1 MQRLFSA
8 LQIPQQTTEA
18 LISLQ
23 NGLPNAQWINPQNF
37 HITLSFFGEV
47 ESSVE
52 DALIRAFDTIKLPPF
67 VLQPRGFNVF
77 GSEKA
82 PHSLVVRI
90 EPCETLSL
98 LHKKMQCIRSNLN
111 LTPDEK
117 QFIPH
122 ITLARLLDIKPEN
135 LPSYL
140 SLRSDFS
147 FPPFEVNN
155 FVLLSSPSPSSDAPY
170 IVEKSWILR
179 G

>member
-47 ESSVE
+47 ESSVAN
-52 DALIRAFDTIKLPPF
+52 ALIRAFDTIKLPPF
-67 VLQPRGFNVF
+67 VLQPRGFEIF
-77 GSEKA
+77 GSENA

-98 LHKKMQCIRSNLN
+98 LHEKMQCIRSNLS
-111 LTPDEK
+111 LKPDEK

-122 ITLARLLDIKPEN
+122 ITLARLLDIKPEA

-140 SLRSDFS
+140 SSRSDFS
-147 FPPFEVNN
+147 FSPFEVNH
-155 FVLLSSPSPSSDAPY
+155 FVLLLSLSPSSDDPY
-170 IVEKSWILR
+170 IVKKSWILR

>member
-8 LQIPQQTTEA
+8 LQIPPQTTEA

-47 ESSVE
+47 ESSTM
-52 DALIRAFDTIKLPPF
+52 DALICAFDTIKLPPF
-67 VLQPRGFNVF
+67 VLQPRGFEVF

-90 EPCETLSL
+90 EPCETLNL
-98 LHKKMQCIRSNLN
+98 LHEQMQSIRSSLN

-117 QFIPH
+117 QFTPH
-122 ITLARLLDIKPEN
+122 ITVARLLDIKPED

-140 SLRSDFS
+140 SSQGDFS
-147 FPPFEVNN
+147 FPAFEVDH
-155 FVLLSSPSPSSDAPY
+155 FVLLLSPSPSSDAPY
-170 IVEKSWILR
+170 IVRRSWILQE
-179 G
+179 